1 MKITFLGTGTSCGVP
16 FIACHCPTCS
26 SQDPKDH
33 RLRTSI
39 LLEEGDTRILMD
51 CGPDF
56 RQQMLRIGFEHKID
70 AVFITHEHYDHVG
83 GIDDLRPLSNIQDVP
98 LYADPY
104 CANHL
109 RERMPYCLLS
119 HDYPGIPQLRLNDMQ
134 AHETV
139 QVGPFSVTSFTV
151 MHGKLPILGFRI
163 GDVAYITDMTE
174 MDESELSYLQG
185 VKFLIINALR
195 RTKPHRTHQTL
206 EHALEF
212 RNKHFGNIPT
222 YIIHISHDMGLHA
235 DVEAELPEN
244 CHLAFDGLSIRL

>member
-1 MKITFLGTGTSCGVP
+1 MKVTFLGTGTSCGVP

-39 LLEEGDTRILMD
+39 MIEEGDTHILMD

-70 AVFITHEHYDHVG
+70 AVFISHEHYDHVG
-83 GIDDLRPLSNIQDVP
+83 GIDDLRPLSNIHDVP
-98 LYADPY
+98 LYADSF
-104 CANHL
+104 CAQHL
-109 RERMPYCLLS
+109 RERMPYCLLK
-119 HDYPGIPQLRLNDMQ
+119 HDYPGIPQLRLNEMQ
-134 AHETV
+134 PHETITV
-139 QVGPFSVTSFTV
+139 NDIPVTSFTV
-151 MHGKLPILGFRI
+151 MHGQLPILGFRI
-163 GDVAYITDMTE
+163 GDLAYITDMTE
-174 MDESELSYLQG
+174 MNESEIPYLNG
-185 VKFLIINALR
+185 VKILIINALR

-212 RNKHFGNIPT
+212 RNQYLGNIPT

-235 DVEAELPEN
+235 DVEAEMPEN
-244 CHLAFDGLSIRL
+244 CHLAYDNLILEL